1 MQALENA
8 AKQID
13 RMIAKI
19 ENDFAQANDGKAL
32 EASSWKLPF
41 VQESLDLF
49 RWRMETDPAETVGV
63 NLNAVDKA
71 KGPIDINGIDIQAYD
86 K

>member
-1 MQALENA
+1 MTRSLLKPSGSQAYPMTQKKLC
-8 AKQID
+8 KP
-13 RMIAKI
+13 
-19 ENDFAQANDGKAL
+19 
-32 EASSWKLPF
+32 WKLPF